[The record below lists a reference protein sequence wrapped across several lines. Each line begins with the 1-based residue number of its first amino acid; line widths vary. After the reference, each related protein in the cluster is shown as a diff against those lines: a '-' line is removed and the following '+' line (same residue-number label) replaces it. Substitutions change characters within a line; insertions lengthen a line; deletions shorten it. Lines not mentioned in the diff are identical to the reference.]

1 MSMNVT
7 IKAILVMLMRI
18 VPTLM
23 VRIIAHVR
31 KDTLEMDTHV
41 KVNKSGLHYLKHAA
55 LHINYRPWVLARIL
69 EVCFHA
75 PLSYFHWVTS
85 FTSLMLLDIDEC
97 SNGSHDCD
105 VNSICTNA
113 NGSHSCT
120 FREGYTGKGESCQGK
135 IRLDSEKNRITVH

>member
-31 KDTLEMDTHV
+31 KDTPEMDTHV

-55 LHINYRPWVLARIL
+55 LHINYRPWKLARIL

-75 PLSYFHWVTS
+75 PLIFP
-85 FTSLMLLDIDEC
+85 L
-97 SNGSHDCD
+97 
-105 VNSICTNA
+105 
-113 NGSHSCT
+113 
-120 FREGYTGKGESCQGK
+120 GY
-135 IRLDSEKNRITVH
+135 LFYITYASRYRRMQQWKPWLWRKFDLYER